1 MVLSCGWFVCGLV
14 FFWRGGG
21 GENYSVTRLLIETFK
36 VTLNKPG

>member
-1 MVLSCGWFVCGLV
+1 MVLSCGWFVCGLGLGV
-14 FFWRGGG
+14 FFG